1 MRTGPCLER
10 ESKTM
15 TIRRLLLTTL
25 ATLLAIPALAADRD
39 QDGIDDSLDN
49 CLFVAN
55 PAQRD
60 TNGDGFGNRCDPDL
74 NDDGFVTTADFGLFF
89 GVYQQFDDDA
99 DFDGDGYVSTSDFG
113 VFFQMYNGPVGPG
126 AVATD
131 PEPISCLGGFCTIQV
146 APGIDL
152 EAASEDIE
160 ELVLGFYSV
169 RGDAQILT
177 DEGGVI
183 LAEAELVIEPGAGM
197 RGTSLSPDYAIGGL
211 AGQPETILPERVN
224 VEALLGSEIDLEVP
238 LYDDAWYVFFSTE
251 GALQFD
257 LDVWIGD
264 LEFGFGP
271 QSWRMVL
278 DPVDPFL
285 YVGSTDAVPVPTL
298 GRLTSRLVPGLG
310 LDVTEVGSGYGVSL
324 GGRIPFEPSVPPAI
338 REVLPEVQG
347 DSIFYG
353 STDLGQ
359 LLPPTPIVAIE
370 AQLEGIVV
378 TDEDPD
384 DNGAYVFFG
393 SEANSQDR
401 VRAIAGTI
409 DPNLTLPILPGLELD
424 LDFAGD
430 AEPLPLTVI
439 SSKRNMGT
447 SRARREAWVSLELWD
462 LQAVGDRAA
471 GWLTMPGERSAS
483 VLYFGPEEGDNFL
496 RIATERAVEIDAAR
510 MAAVHGV
517 AASELLITQTV
528 LEHNAR
534 QLEFT
539 SESFIESIHP
549 DVTYTSSSSVRLVL
563 PTSNASAFDLLIEND
578 AELGGIALRSYGK
591 QLTED
596 SYRHWGRYQT
606 PNWGYALEGSF
617 SSEGAWLEGSTNAR
631 LPYRYAAVD
640 QIADVAGR
648 IAATE
653 EAQRLAEADYQAN
666 LTVLRD
672 YEARLRQES
681 AALEDERAALRT
693 AQSWLAEKRDELDDA
708 RNRNCGSCRWYDAP
722 CLARVSACVAWK
734 AAAVPTLEGA
744 VAVAQAGVSLAQGA
758 LSRVQAGYDEAALL
772 VAGAQRAVDLA
783 VDARDDA
790 REALVALRAER
801 DALPLEDG
809 VIDARVALR
818 LTRDGLAGTVSGTFQ
833 GVAFGQGVVVN
844 DAAGSRACFVVPQTG
859 EELCTAL

>member
-1 MRTGPCLER
+1 
-10 ESKTM
+10 M
-15 TIRRLLLTTL
+15 TIRRLLLTAF
-25 ATLLAIPALAADRD
+25 ATLLAMPALAADRD
-39 QDGIDDSLDN
+39 RDGIDDTLDN
-49 CLFVAN
+49 CLLVAN
-55 PAQRD
+55 PDQRD
-60 TNGDGFGNRCDPDL
+60 TNADGFGNLCDPDL

-89 GVYQQFDDDA
+89 SVYQQSDADA
-99 DFDGDGYVSTSDFG
+99 DFDGDGFVSTSDFG

-126 AVATD
+126 ALVTD
-131 PEPISCLGGFCTIQV
+131 PTPLTCNGGFCTIQIV
-146 APGIDL
+146 PGIDV
-152 EAASEDIE
+152 EAAGEDIE
-160 ELVLGFYSV
+160 ARADGTYVL

-183 LAEAELVIEPGAGM
+183 LAEADLVIDPGYGM
-197 RGTSLSPDYAIGGL
+197 SGTSLSPDYEIGKL
-211 AGQPETILPERVN
+211 SGQPATILPERVD
-224 VEALLGSEIDLEVP
+224 VETRLGAEIDLEVP
-238 LYDDAWYVFFSTE
+238 LYQDAWYVLFSTE

-264 LEFGFGP
+264 LEFGFGR

-278 DPVDPFL
+278 DPVDPFV
-285 YVGSTDAVPVPTL
+285 YVGSTEAVPVPTL
-298 GRLTSRLVPGLG
+298 GRLDARFVPGLG
-310 LDVTEVGSGYGVSL
+310 LDVTTVGSGYGVSL

-353 STDLGQ
+353 LTDLGQ
-359 LLPPTPIVAIE
+359 LLPPTPIIAFE

-384 DNGAYVFFG
+384 GNGAYVFFG

-401 VRAIAGTI
+401 VRAIAGTV
-409 DPNLTLPILPGLELD
+409 DPNLTLPILPGLALD
-424 LDFAGD
+424 LDFMGD
-430 AEPLPLTVI
+430 QEPLPMTVI

-447 SRARREAWVSLELWD
+447 SRERREAWVSLELWD

-483 VLYFGPEEGDNFL
+483 LLYFGPEEGDNFL

-517 AASELLITQTV
+517 EASELLVTQTV
-528 LEHNAR
+528 LQHDAR

-549 DVTYTSSSSVRLVL
+549 DVTYTSSSSLRLVL

-578 AELGGIALRSYGK
+578 AELGGIALRRYGK

-640 QIADVAGR
+640 QIADIAGR

-653 EAQRLAEADYQAN
+653 EAERLAETDYQTN
-666 LTVLRD
+666 LTALRN

-693 AQSWLAEKRDELDDA
+693 AQSWLGQKRRELDAA
-708 RNRNCGSCRWYDAP
+708 RNRYCGSCRWYDAV
-722 CLARVSACVAWK
+722 CLAEVAACVAWK
-734 AAAVPTLEGA
+734 NTTIPVLEGA
-744 VAVAQAGVSLAQGA
+744 VAVAQGAVSLAQGA
-758 LSRVQAGYDEAALL
+758 LARVQAGYDEAALL

-783 VDARDDA
+783 VAARDDA
-790 REALVALRAER
+790 RVALVALRAER

-809 VIDARVALR
+809 VVDARVALR
-818 LTRDGLAGTVSGTFQ
+818 LTRDGLTGTVSGTFQ
-833 GVAFGQGVVVN
+833 GVPFGDGVVID
-844 DAAGSRACFVVPQTG
+844 DAAGARACFVVPQTG